1 MGYFTYLAKQA
12 FGDSPTG
19 ERLFFP
25 AGPFARPYLIPNA
38 DVEAR
43 LFNKQL
49 WLSRL
54 MIGGMI
60 LLQPVLFAVLPALM
74 ESALALAAYI
84 ALVTLASMV
93 ITHVALRRDVAGL
106 PRGATRLSIRT
117 LLVNLSRR
125 NSPRMLILGLSGS
138 LAFVALSFIA
148 IATGTNPGSGWISV
162 AFFGL
167 CAVAWA
173 YALDLRH
180 SDTE

>member
-1 MGYFTYLAKQA
+1 MGYFTYLAKQT

-19 ERLFFP
+19 ERLYFP
-25 AGPFARPYLIPNA
+25 AGPFARPYLIPSA
-38 DVEAR
+38 EVEER
-43 LFNKQL
+43 LFRKQL

-54 MIGGMI
+54 LVGGLI
-60 LLQPVLFAVLPALM
+60 LLQPVLFAVLPILM
-74 ESALALAAYI
+74 ESAFALAAYI
-84 ALVTLASMV
+84 ALVTLASMA
-93 ITHVALRRDVAGL
+93 ITHVVLRRDVASL
-106 PRGATRLSIRT
+106 SRGPERLSIRT

-125 NSPRMLILGLSGS
+125 HSTRTLVLGLVGS
-138 LAFVALSFIA
+138 LAFVAIGFVA

-180 SDTE
+180 SDAE